1 MRIHNNKPESVRS
14 ILKREVQYMAK
25 SALMRVLRQAY
36 RIAQMS
42 RKTGVPTDELLAM
55 QQEYQQTHRAL
66 TRRRLLQVGLA
77 GMSAMATA
85 TIGQSR
91 HHAIAQSNSPVL
103 IVGAGIAGL
112 TIAYRLTQV
121 GVPVDLIEAR
131 NRTGG
136 RINTLNKAAGTP
148 LIAELGGEFIN
159 TDHTCIRS
167 LAEELG
173 LNLIDLFAADAGLIP
188 DTYFF
193 EGRRISL
200 EQIINEFVPVAVQVE
215 ADLEALE
222 DFEDYTSEDEAA
234 LALDS
239 ISLAQYL
246 NQIPT
251 TPLIRQLLRIAYT
264 IEFGLNAEEQSPLN
278 LIYYIGTEP
287 GTFNIFGDS
296 DERFYLDGGSER
308 ITQRLAQ
315 FVAGS
320 IQTTTILESIREQS
334 GGRFLVSLR
343 SGMRSMERTY
353 QRVVLAIPFTVLRTI
368 EIEVELPEV
377 KQQAINTVG
386 YGTNSKLITG
396 YTDKIWR
403 TRFNSRGNVF
413 TDLGFQNTWESSNS
427 RYASSTVGL
436 ITNYTGGTRGIAIGA
451 GTIEDQA
458 QLFNTQFEAV
468 FPGINRVAIRNQAN
482 RAFWTGS
489 PFSLGSYLCYRPG
502 EFTRFY
508 GVEGERVG
516 NLFFAGEHTS
526 LEYQGF
532 MEGACESGELVAS
545 DILEDLGL
553 TEIAEA
559 TRAKLRFNR
568 RLRRQVRRY
577 PGSRRM
583 QRRLR

>member
-1 MRIHNNKPESVRS
+1 
-14 ILKREVQYMAK
+14 MAK

-36 RIAQMS
+36 RIAKTS
-42 RKTGVPTDELLAM
+42 RKTGIPTDELLGIRH
-55 QQEYQQTHRAL
+55 EYRQSHALL
-66 TRRRLLQVGLA
+66 TRRRLLQIGLA
-77 GMSAMATA
+77 SASAMTTA
-85 TIGQSR
+85 MIGQYR
-91 HHAIAQSNSPVL
+91 HQANAQSSISPVL

-112 TIAYRLTQV
+112 AAAYRLTQA
-121 GVPVDLIEAR
+121 GVPVDIIEAR
-131 NRTGG
+131 NRVGG
-136 RINTLNKAAGTP
+136 RINTLKKAAGTP

-159 TDHTCIRS
+159 TDHICIRS

-173 LNLIDLFAADAGLIP
+173 LPLIDLLAVDAGLIP

-193 EGRRISL
+193 EGRRVSL
-200 EQIINEFVPVAVQVE
+200 AEIINDFVPVAVQVE
-215 ADLEALE
+215 ADLEAI
-222 DFEDYTSEDEAA
+222 DNFEDYTTEDEITI
-234 LALDS
+234 ALDN

-251 TPLIRQLLRIAYT
+251 TPIIRQLLRIAYT
-264 IEFGLNAEEQSPLN
+264 IEFGLNTEEQSPLN

-287 GTFNIFGDS
+287 GTFEVFGES
-296 DERFYLDGGSER
+296 DERFYLDGGSEQ

-315 FVAGS
+315 ILEGS
-320 IQTTTILESIREQS
+320 ITTTTVLESIREQS

-343 SGMRSMERTY
+343 SGINSLERTY
-353 QRVVLAIPFTVLRTI
+353 ERVVLTIPFSVLRTI
-368 EIEVELPEV
+368 EIDVELPEV
-377 KQQAINTVG
+377 KREAIDTVG

-427 RYASSTVGL
+427 RYASSTIGL
-436 ITNYTGGTRGIAIGA
+436 ITNYTGGTQGVAVGA
-451 GTIEDQA
+451 GTVEDQA
-458 QLFNTQFEAV
+458 QQLNTNLEAV
-468 FPGINRVAIRNQAN
+468 FPGINSVAIRNQAN

-532 MEGACESGELVAS
+532 MEGGCETGELVAS
-545 DILEDLGL
+545 DILEDVGL

-559 TRAKLRFNR
+559 IRAKLRFNR
-568 RLRRQVRRY
+568 RSRIRQNRR
-577 PGSRRM
+577 PGGRRM
-583 QRRLR
+583 QRRLQQR

>member
-1 MRIHNNKPESVRS
+1 MP
-14 ILKREVQYMAK
+14 K
-25 SALMRVLRQAY
+25 SALMRILRQAY
-36 RIAQMS
+36 RIAQTS
-42 RKTGVPTDELLAM
+42 RKTGIPTDELLGIHHENR
-55 QQEYQQTHRAL
+55 QSHLLL
-66 TRRRLLQVGLA
+66 TRRRLLQIGLA
-77 GMSAMATA
+77 SASAITTA
-85 TIGQSR
+85 TISQYR
-91 HHAIAQSNSPVL
+91 HRANAQSNSPIL

-112 TIAYRLTQV
+112 AAAYRLRQAGLT
-121 GVPVDLIEAR
+121 VDLIEAR
-131 NRTGG
+131 NRVGG
-136 RINTLNKAAGTP
+136 RINTLKKAAGTP
-148 LIAELGGEFIN
+148 LIAELGGEFID
-159 TDHTCIRS
+159 TDHICIRS

-173 LNLIDLFAADAGLIP
+173 LPLVDLLAVDAGLIP

-193 EGRRISL
+193 EGQRISL
-200 EQIINEFVPVAVQVE
+200 ERIINDFVPVAAQVE
-215 ADLEALE
+215 ADLEAI
-222 DFEDYTSEDEAA
+222 DNFEDYTTEDEITI
-234 LALDS
+234 ALDN

-251 TPLIRQLLRIAYT
+251 SPIIRQLLRIAYT
-264 IEFGLNAEEQSPLN
+264 SDFGLNTEEQSPLN

-287 GTFNIFGDS
+287 GTFEVFGDS
-296 DERFYLDGGSER
+296 DERFYLDGGSEQ

-315 FVAGS
+315 LLEGS
-320 IQTTTILESIREQS
+320 ITTSTILESIREQS

-343 SGMRSMERTY
+343 SGISSFERTY
-353 QRVVLAIPFTVLRTI
+353 ERVVLAIPFSVLRTI
-368 EIEVELPEV
+368 EIDVELPEI
-377 KQQAINTVG
+377 KREAINTVG

-427 RYASSTVGL
+427 RYASNTIGL
-436 ITNYTGGTRGIAIGA
+436 ITNYTGGTQGVAVGA
-451 GTIEDQA
+451 GTVEDQGQ
-458 QLFNTQFEAV
+458 QLNTNLEAV
-468 FPGINRVAIRNQAN
+468 FPGINSVAIRNQAN

-532 MEGACESGELVAS
+532 MEGGCETGELVAS
-545 DILEDLGL
+545 DILEDVGL

-559 TRAKLRFNR
+559 IRAKLRFNR
-568 RLRRQVRRY
+568 RSRIRQNRR
-577 PGSRRM
+577 PGRRRM
-583 QRRLR
+583 QRRLQQR

>member
-1 MRIHNNKPESVRS
+1 
-14 ILKREVQYMAK
+14 MAK

-42 RKTGVPTDELLAM
+42 RRTGIPTDELLGMHEKNSPTPAI
-55 QQEYQQTHRAL
+55 L
-66 TRRRLLQVGLA
+66 TRRRLLQIGLA
-77 GMSAMATA
+77 SAGAMATA
-85 TIGQSR
+85 TLSQYR
-91 HHAIAQSNSPVL
+91 HRATAQSSISPVL

-112 TIAYRLTQV
+112 AAGYRLGQA
-121 GVPVDLIEAR
+121 GVPIDIIEAR
-131 NRTGG
+131 NKVGG
-136 RINTLNKAAGTP
+136 RINTRTKAAGTP
-148 LIAELGGEFIN
+148 LIAELGGEFID
-159 TDHTCIRS
+159 TDHICIRS

-173 LNLIDLFAADAGLIP
+173 LFLIDLLPVDAGLIP

-193 EGRRISL
+193 EGRRVSL
-200 EQIINEFVPVAVQVE
+200 EEIINDFVPVAAQVE

-222 DFEDYTSEDEAA
+222 NFEDYTSEDETA
-234 LALDS
+234 LALDN

-246 NQIPT
+246 DQIPT
-251 TPLIRQLLRIAYT
+251 TPIIRQLLKIAYT
-264 IEFGLNAEEQSPLN
+264 SDFGLNPEEQSPLN

-287 GTFNIFGDS
+287 GTFEVFGDS
-296 DERFYLDGGSER
+296 DERFYLDGGSEQ

-315 FVAGS
+315 LLTGS
-320 IQTTTILESIREQS
+320 IATSTVLESIREQS
-334 GGRFLVSLR
+334 DGRFLVSLR
-343 SGMRSMERTY
+343 SGMNSFERTY
-353 QRVVLAIPFTVLRTI
+353 ERVILTVPFSVLRTI
-368 EIEVELPEV
+368 EIDVELPEI
-377 KQQAINTVG
+377 KRQAIETVG

-403 TRFNSRGNVF
+403 SRFNSRANVF
-413 TDLGFQNTWESSNS
+413 TDLGFQNTWESSQS

-436 ITNYTGGTRGIAIGA
+436 ITNYTGGSKGVAIGA
-451 GTIEDQA
+451 GTVEDQA
-458 QLFNTQFEAV
+458 QLFRSQFEAV
-468 FPGINRVAIRNQAN
+468 FPGINGVAIPNQAD

-532 MEGACESGELVAS
+532 MEGGCETGELVAS
-545 DILEDLGL
+545 DILEDVGL

-559 TRAKLRFNR
+559 IRAKFRANR
-568 RLRRQVRRY
+568 RLRIRQNRR
-577 PGSRRM
+577 PGGRRM
-583 QRRLR
+583 QRRLQ

>member
-1 MRIHNNKPESVRS
+1 MP
-14 ILKREVQYMAK
+14 K

-36 RIAQMS
+36 RIAQTS
-42 RKTGVPTDELLAM
+42 RKTGIPTDELLEIHNENRQSHAL
-55 QQEYQQTHRAL
+55 L
-66 TRRRLLQVGLA
+66 TRRRLLQIGLA
-77 GMSAMATA
+77 SASAITTA
-85 TIGQSR
+85 TISQYR
-91 HHAIAQSNSPVL
+91 HRANAQSSISPVL

-112 TIAYRLTQV
+112 AAAYRLTQA
-121 GVPVDLIEAR
+121 GVPVDIIEAR
-131 NRTGG
+131 NRVGG
-136 RINTLNKAAGTP
+136 RINTLKKAAGTP

-159 TDHTCIRS
+159 TDHICIRS

-173 LNLIDLFAADAGLIP
+173 LPLIDLLAVDAGLIP

-200 EQIINEFVPVAVQVE
+200 EEIINDFVTVAAQVE
-215 ADLEALE
+215 ADLEAI
-222 DFEDYTSEDEAA
+222 DNFEDYTTEDETTI
-234 LALDS
+234 ALDN

-251 TPLIRQLLRIAYT
+251 TPIIRQLLRIAYT

-278 LIYYIGTEP
+278 FIYYIGTEP
-287 GTFNIFGDS
+287 GTFEVFGDR
-296 DERFYLDGGSER
+296 DKRFYLDGGSEQ

-315 FVAGS
+315 LLEGS
-320 IQTTTILESIREQS
+320 ITISTVLESIREQS
-334 GGRFLVSLR
+334 SGRFLVSLR
-343 SGMRSMERTY
+343 SGISSFERTY
-353 QRVVLAIPFTVLRTI
+353 ERVVLAIPFSVLRTI
-368 EIEVELPEV
+368 EIDVELPEI
-377 KQQAINTVG
+377 KREAIDTVG

-427 RYASSTVGL
+427 RYASSTIGL
-436 ITNYTGGTRGIAIGA
+436 ITNYTGGTQGVAVGA
-451 GTIEDQA
+451 GTVEDQA
-458 QLFNTQFEAV
+458 QLFRTQFEAV
-468 FPGINRVAIRNQAN
+468 FPGINSVAIRNQAN

-532 MEGACESGELVAS
+532 MEGGCETGELVAS
-545 DILEDLGL
+545 DILEDVGL

-559 TRAKLRFNR
+559 IRAKLRFNR
-568 RLRRQVRRY
+568 RSRIRQNRR
-577 PGSRRM
+577 PGRRRM
-583 QRRLR
+583 QRRLQQR

>member
-1 MRIHNNKPESVRS
+1 MP
-14 ILKREVQYMAK
+14 K

-36 RIAQMS
+36 RIAQTS
-42 RKTGVPTDELLAM
+42 RKTGIPTDELLEIHNENRQSHAL
-55 QQEYQQTHRAL
+55 L
-66 TRRRLLQVGLA
+66 TRRRLLQIGLA
-77 GMSAMATA
+77 SASAITTA
-85 TIGQSR
+85 TISQYR
-91 HHAIAQSNSPVL
+91 HRANAQSSISPVL

-112 TIAYRLTQV
+112 AAAYRLTQA
-121 GVPVDLIEAR
+121 GVPVDIIEAR
-131 NRTGG
+131 NRVGG
-136 RINTLNKAAGTP
+136 RINTLKKAAGTP

-159 TDHTCIRS
+159 TDHICIRS

-173 LNLIDLFAADAGLIP
+173 LPLIDLLAVDAGLIP

-200 EQIINEFVPVAVQVE
+200 EEIINDFVTVAAQVE
-215 ADLEALE
+215 ADLEAI
-222 DFEDYTSEDEAA
+222 DNFEDYTTEDETTI
-234 LALDS
+234 ALDN

-251 TPLIRQLLRIAYT
+251 TPIIRQLLRIAYT

-278 LIYYIGTEP
+278 FIYYIGTEP
-287 GTFNIFGDS
+287 GTFEVFGDR
-296 DERFYLDGGSER
+296 DKRFYLDGGSEQ

-315 FVAGS
+315 LLEGS
-320 IQTTTILESIREQS
+320 ITISTVLESIREQS
-334 GGRFLVSLR
+334 SGRFLVSLR
-343 SGMRSMERTY
+343 SGISSFERTY
-353 QRVVLAIPFTVLRTI
+353 ERVVLAIPFSVLRTI
-368 EIEVELPEV
+368 EIDVELPEI
-377 KQQAINTVG
+377 KREAIDTVG

-427 RYASSTVGL
+427 RYASSTISL
-436 ITNYTGGTRGIAIGA
+436 ITNYTGGTQGVAVGA
-451 GTIEDQA
+451 GTVEDQA
-458 QLFNTQFEAV
+458 QQLNTNLEAV
-468 FPGINRVAIRNQAN
+468 FPGINSVAIRNQAN

-532 MEGACESGELVAS
+532 MEGGCETGELVAS
-545 DILEDLGL
+545 DILEDVGL

-559 TRAKLRFNR
+559 IRAKLRFNR
-568 RLRRQVRRY
+568 RSRIRQNRR
-577 PGSRRM
+577 PGRRRM
-583 QRRLR
+583 QRRLQQR

>member
-1 MRIHNNKPESVRS
+1 
-14 ILKREVQYMAK
+14 MAK

-36 RIAQMS
+36 RIAQTS
-42 RKTGVPTDELLAM
+42 RKTGIPTDELLGM
-55 QQEYQQTHRAL
+55 HKENCQTHTVL
-66 TRRRLLQVGLA
+66 TRRRLLQIGLA
-77 GMSAMATA
+77 GASAIATA
-85 TIGQSR
+85 TISQYR
-91 HHAIAQSNSPVL
+91 HHANAQSSISPVL

-112 TIAYRLTQV
+112 TAGYRLSQA
-121 GVPVDLIEAR
+121 GVPVEIIEAR
-131 NRTGG
+131 NQVGG
-136 RINTLNKAAGTP
+136 RIKTVTKAAVTP

-159 TDHTCIRS
+159 TDHICIRS
-167 LAEELG
+167 LAEEFG
-173 LNLIDLFAADAGLIP
+173 LPLVDLLAVDAGLIP

-193 EGRRISL
+193 EGRRVSL
-200 EQIINEFVPVAVQVE
+200 EEIINDFVPVAAQVE
-215 ADLEALE
+215 ADLEAL
-222 DFEDYTSEDEAA
+222 DNFEDYTSEDEAA
-234 LALDS
+234 LALDN

-246 NQIPT
+246 DQIST
-251 TPLIRQLLRIAYT
+251 TPIIRQLLRIAYT

-287 GTFNIFGDS
+287 GTFEVFGDS
-296 DERFYLDGGSER
+296 DERFYLAGGSEQ

-315 FVAGS
+315 FLEGLIATATV
-320 IQTTTILESIREQS
+320 LESIREQS
-334 GGRFLVSLR
+334 DGRFLVSLR
-343 SGMRSMERTY
+343 SGISSFERTY
-353 QRVVLAIPFTVLRTI
+353 ERVILTIPFSVLRTL
-368 EIEVELPEV
+368 EIEVELPEI
-377 KQQAINTVG
+377 KREAIETVG

-396 YTDKIWR
+396 YSEKIWR

-427 RYASSTVGL
+427 RYASSTVSL
-436 ITNYTGGTRGIAIGA
+436 ITNYTGGTQGVAVGA
-451 GTIEDQA
+451 GTVEDQA
-458 QLFNTQFEAV
+458 QLFRTQFEAV
-468 FPGINRVAIRNQAN
+468 FPGINAVAISNQAE

-545 DILEDLGL
+545 DILEDVGL

-559 TRAKLRFNR
+559 IRAKLRANR
-568 RLRRQVRRY
+568 RSRIRQNRR
-577 PGSRRM
+577 PGGPRM
-583 QRRLR
+583 EKRLQSI